1 MTNKYTKINK
11 LRHDMQY
18 VMADIQKERARHDE
32 KMKNFMDDLLD
43 CRTEIFEI
51 IEEMEERNGRP
62 AKEKNGTN

>member
-1 MTNKYTKINK
+1 
-11 LRHDMQY
+11 MQY

>member
-62 AKEKNGTN
+62 AKEKK